1 MTHRYRRT
9 GGVGAVLTALA
20 ALVLGGPPIHGLA
33 VSADGG
39 MKCDGDTVC
48 LTVNAT
54 GTNVD
59 SIVMAVSV
67 PGGTVGSSNRQ
78 WCGGVETSST
88 DGRRFADHLCAHS
101 GKPSYTQIPVKASVP
116 AGTAFCMSVT
126 STDSG
131 SNYTP
136 SGHPCVTV
144 T

>member
-1 MTHRYRRT
+1 MWVAILLATMV
-9 GGVGAVLTALA
+9 VGAPSIPGLA
-20 ALVLGGPPIHGLA
+20 AA
-33 VSADGG
+33 ADGG

-54 GTNVD
+54 GTDVD

-67 PGGTVGSSNRQ
+67 PGGTAGSAYRQ
-78 WCGGVETSST
+78 WCGGVETTST
-88 DGRRFADHLCAHS
+88 DGRHFADHLCARS
-101 GKPSYTQIPVKASVP
+101 GKPSYVQVPVKASVP
-116 AGTAFCMSVT
+116 SGTAFCMSVT

-136 SGHPCVTV
+136 NGRPCVTV

>member
-1 MTHRYRRT
+1 MTHRDGRA
-9 GGVGAVLTALA
+9 GGLGPVLPALA
-20 ALVLGGPPIHGLA
+20 ALVLGGPSIHGLA

-54 GTNVD
+54 GTNGD

-78 WCGGVETSST
+78 WCGGVETNST

-101 GKPSYTQIPVKASVP
+101 GKPS
-116 AGTAFCMSVT
+116 
-126 STDSG
+126 
-131 SNYTP
+131 
-136 SGHPCVTV
+136 
-144 T
+144 